1 MAFVVT
7 GCTPTVCNRQNCAT
21 HAHTMDIIAIHDF
34 RVETQIGF
42 YDWERRLPQI
52 IQLDL
57 ELAIPG
63 SHGTPRT
70 DRIRDTI
77 DYGAVVARVR
87 ESLSTRHFILLE
99 ALSEYI
105 ADLLRKEFNSPW
117 VRVSASK
124 SGVLKGVR
132 RVSVTIERGV
142 REG

>member
-1 MAFVVT
+1 
-7 GCTPTVCNRQNCAT
+7 
-21 HAHTMDIIAIHDF
+21 MDIVAIHDF

-63 SHGTPRT
+63 AHGTPRT

-77 DYGAVVARVR
+77 DYATVVARVR
-87 ESLSTRHFILLE
+87 ESLSTSRFILLE
-99 ALSEYI
+99 ALSEHI

-132 RVSVTIERGV
+132 RVSVTIERGIKA
-142 REG
+142 